1 MRSGIRGGARGG
13 SARLN
18 LTISEVEY
26 ASSSMHVTCR
36 VWGPV
41 PSSSGDAEYSPR
53 PDVRLKPGNGGM
65 GEWGMGEWR
74 NGIIKEWE
82 NGGMGVHED
91 DIGMVKVVRDIY
103 QNVIR
108 RNQELGMAD

>member
-1 MRSGIRGGARGG
+1 
-13 SARLN
+13 
-18 LTISEVEY
+18 
-26 ASSSMHVTCR
+26 MHVICR

-65 GEWGMGEWR
+65 GEWG
-74 NGIIKEWE
+74 NGIIEEWE

-91 DIGMVKVVRDIY
+91 DIGMVKVVRYIY
-103 QNVIR
+103 IPECNTTESR
-108 RNQELGMAD
+108 TGDGRLGVHKWKEKQSACKIICGPGIL